1 MNVGFKQSLVLG
13 VLLLVTLALGVVSFI
28 TYNNVSSAFREDK
41 IKTVQEYV
49 EAKEE
54 TVHIYFLEK
63 IASLEQVAEFY
74 SQNPVPE
81 DKVNFVK
88 QLAAGANVGSVV
100 FTEHNGKAYWNQTAK
115 DWPGHILNG
124 DATTREWYL
133 VTQGKRGVAM
143 TKPYLD
149 SAGKVW
155 VSMAIGI
162 SSGVISFDFE
172 LSKLN
177 EIVNSFKS
185 MDGAVGII
193 MDSEST
199 VLATSSPAIN
209 NGEQALKLKGFSDV
223 ARKALD
229 SKAALLQ
236 EYTFGG
242 DDKMF
247 YSIPIEVAD
256 TVWYL
261 GVALKDDR
269 TFAPIYN
276 TRTSSVIMV
285 VGGIIIT
292 LILFYLLI
300 TKLYQPITSL
310 RELALDLSKGEA
322 DLTKR
327 LELGR
332 RDDLG
337 QIADGI
343 DSFIDKV
350 HLAVKEIVG
359 ISGNLSSNVAKL
371 QSLTVENAES
381 ISQHSIETEQ
391 VATAI
396 DEMNSTAQSV
406 AQSAV
411 KASEITVQASELG
424 VESEQV
430 VKRAQSLT
438 EDLLQDMESSV
449 LLVEQMD
456 QNSRNISDALKV
468 IGEIAEQTNLLA
480 LNAAIEA
487 ARAGEQG
494 RGFAVVADEVRTLA
508 SRTMDSTGE
517 IDKVLSALLESNHKM
532 SEAISRT
539 KQMCLDTAAGQEQ
552 VGGSL
557 RTLADY
563 AQQTDDAST
572 QISTAAEEQSAVAA
586 DISQNMNQIKDI
598 VVSLSTGSETLAD
611 EAEKIQKLNVGLS
624 ETIRQ
629 FKV

>member
-1 MNVGFKQSLVLG
+1 MNVGFKQSLILG
-13 VLLLVTLALGVVSFI
+13 VLLLVSLALGVVSFI

-41 IKTVQEYV
+41 TKTVREYV

-54 TVHIYFLEK
+54 TVHSYFREK
-63 IASLEQVAEFY
+63 ITSLEQIAEFY
-74 SQNPVPE
+74 SQNSIPE

-100 FTEHNGKAYWNQTAK
+100 FTEHNGKGYWNQTAT
-115 DWPGHILNG
+115 DWPEHVFEG
-124 DATTREWYL
+124 DATTGEWYL
-133 VTQGKRGVAM
+133 VTRGKRGVAT
-143 TKPYLD
+143 TKPYVD
-149 SAGKVW
+149 SVGKVW
-155 VSMAIGI
+155 VSMAIAI

-177 EIVNSFKS
+177 DIVSSFS
-185 MDGAVGII
+185 DVDGALGII
-193 MDSEST
+193 MDDEST
-199 VLATSSPAIN
+199 ILATSSSAIN
-209 NGEQALKLKGFSDV
+209 NGEQAVKLKGFSNV
-223 ARKALD
+223 ARKVLD
-229 SKAALLQ
+229 SKGMLLQ
-236 EYTFGG
+236 EYTIGG
-242 DDKMF
+242 EKKIF
-247 YSIPIEVAD
+247 YSIPIELAD
-256 TVWYL
+256 TIWYL
-261 GVALKDDR
+261 GVALEDDK

-276 TRTSSVIMV
+276 TRASSAMIV
-285 VGGIIIT
+285 VGGISVT
-292 LILFYLLI
+292 LILFYFLI

-343 DSFIDKV
+343 DLFINKV

-359 ISGNLSSNVAKL
+359 ISGNLSNNVATL
-371 QSLTVENAES
+371 QSLTVKNAES

-411 KASEITVQASELG
+411 KASEITVQASQLG

-438 EDLLQDMESSV
+438 EDLLKDMESSV

-468 IGEIAEQTNLLA
+468 IGDIAEQTNLLA

-508 SRTMDSTGE
+508 SRTMYSTGE
-517 IDKVLSALLESNHKM
+517 IDKVLNALLASNHKI

-557 RTLADY
+557 RILADY

-598 VVSLSTGSETLAD
+598 VVSLNAGSETLAD
-611 EAEKIQKLNVGLS
+611 EAEKIQKLNVKLS
-624 ETIRQ
+624 ETVRQ

>member
-1 MNVGFKQSLVLG
+1 MNVGFKQSLIVG
-13 VLLLVTLALGVVSFI
+13 VLVLTSLALGVVSFI

-49 EAKEE
+49 EAKGE
-54 TVHIYFLEK
+54 TVYNYFFEK
-63 IASLEQVAEFY
+63 TSSLEGVAEFY
-74 SQNPVPE
+74 SQNPVPK
-81 DKVNFVK
+81 DKVSFVK
-88 QLAAGANVGSVV
+88 QLATTANVGSVV
-100 FTEHNGKAYWNQTAK
+100 FTEHSGMAYWNQNG
-115 DWPGHILNG
+115 PGWTNHVYNE
-124 DATTREWYL
+124 DATKREWYQIAQKTKGL
-133 VTQGKRGVAM
+133 AA
-143 TKPYLD
+143 TKPY
-149 SAGKVW
+149 SGAGAMW
-155 VSMAIGI
+155 VSVSILKRD
-162 SSGVISFDFE
+162 GVISFDFE

>member
-1 MNVGFKQSLVLG
+1 MNVGFKQSLILG
-13 VLLLVTLALGVVSFI
+13 VLLLVSLALGVVSFI
-28 TYNNVSSAFREDK
+28 TYNNVSSAFRVDK
-41 IKTVQEYV
+41 TKTVREYV

-54 TVHIYFLEK
+54 SVHSYFLEK
-63 IASLEQVAEFY
+63 IAILEQIAEFY
-74 SQNPVPE
+74 SNNPIPE
-81 DKVNFVK
+81 DKVSFVK
-88 QLAAGANVGSVV
+88 QMAAGANVGSVV
-100 FTEHNGKAYWNQTAK
+100 FTEHNGKAYWNQTGK
-115 DWPGHILNG
+115 NWPSNVFNG

-133 VTQGKRGVAM
+133 VTQGKRGVAT
-143 TKPYLD
+143 TKPYVD
-149 SAGKVW
+149 TDGKVW
-155 VSMAIGI
+155 VSMAIAI

-177 EIVNSFKS
+177 DIVESFRDI
-185 MDGAVGII
+185 DGALAII
-193 MDSEST
+193 MDDEST
-199 VLATSSPAIN
+199 ILATSSSAID
-209 NGEQALKLKGFSDV
+209 NGEQAVKLKGFSNV
-223 ARKALD
+223 AQNVLN
-229 SKAALLQ
+229 SNGMLLQ
-236 EYTFGG
+236 EYIFGG
-242 DDKMF
+242 VEKIF
-247 YSIPIEVAD
+247 YSIPIELAD
-256 TVWYL
+256 AVWYL
-261 GVALKDDR
+261 GVSLEDDR

-276 TRTSSVIMV
+276 TRASSAMMV
-285 VGGIIIT
+285 VGGISVT
-292 LILFYLLI
+292 LILFYFLI

-343 DSFIDKV
+343 DLFIEKV

-359 ISGNLSSNVAKL
+359 ISGNLSNNVATL
-371 QSLTVENAES
+371 QSLTLKNAES

-411 KASEITVQASELG
+411 KASEITVQASQLG
-424 VESEQV
+424 VESERV

-438 EDLLQDMESSV
+438 EDLLKDMESSV

-456 QNSRNISDALKV
+456 LNSRNISDALKV
-468 IGEIAEQTNLLA
+468 IGDIAEQTNLLA

-508 SRTMDSTGE
+508 SRTMYSTGE
-517 IDKVLSALLESNHKM
+517 IDKVLNALLESNHKM

-557 RTLADY
+557 RILADY

-598 VVSLSTGSETLAD
+598 VVSLNAGSETLAD
-611 EAEKIQKLNVGLS
+611 EAEKIQKLNVKLS

>member
-1 MNVGFKQSLVLG
+1 MEVGFKNSLILG
-13 VLLLVTLALGVVSFI
+13 VLILVSLALSVVSFV
-28 TYNNVSSAFREDK
+28 TYDNVSTAFQEDK
-41 IKTVQEYV
+41 SKTVREYV
-49 EAKEE
+49 GAKEE
-54 TVHIYFLEK
+54 TIQSYFLEK
-63 IASLEQVAEFY
+63 TSSLEGLSEFY
-74 SQNPVPE
+74 GQSSVPE
-81 DKVNFVK
+81 DKVSFVK
-88 QLAAGANVGSVV
+88 QLATAANVNSVV
-100 FTEHNGKAYWNQTAK
+100 FTEHNGMAYWNQNG
-115 DWPGHILNG
+115 PGWTNHVYNE
-124 DATTREWYL
+124 DATKREWYQIAKTNGL
-133 VTQGKRGVAM
+133 AA
-143 TKPYLD
+143 TKPY
-149 SAGKVW
+149 SGAGAMW
-155 VSMAIGI
+155 VSVSTVIRD
-162 SSGVISFDFE
+162 GVISFDFE

-177 EIVNSFKS
+177 EIVNSFS
-185 MDGAVGII
+185 RMDGAVGII

-199 VLATSSPAIN
+199 VLATSSSAIN
-209 NGEQALKLKGFSDV
+209 NGDQALELKGFSDV
-223 ARKALD
+223 ARKVLN

-242 DDKMF
+242 VDKIF

-256 TVWYL
+256 TIWYL
-261 GVALKDDR
+261 GVALEDSK

-276 TRTSSVIMV
+276 TRASSAMMV
-285 VGGIIIT
+285 VGGITVT
-292 LILFYLLI
+292 LILFYFLI

-337 QIADGI
+337 QVADGI
-343 DSFIDKV
+343 DLFIDKV
-350 HLAVKEIVG
+350 HLAVKDIVG

-381 ISQHSIETEQ
+381 ISQHSVETEQ

-411 KASEITVQASELG
+411 KASEVTVQASQLG

-430 VKRAQSLT
+430 VKRAQLLT
-438 EDLLQDMESSV
+438 ENLLQDMESSV

-508 SRTMDSTGE
+508 SRTMDSTGD
-517 IDKVLSALLESNHKM
+517 IDKRLNTLLESNHKM

-624 ETIRQ
+624 ETISQ